1 MPSSSEEISIT
12 ILVGT
17 FLVLF
22 FALSIVLLFSLFN
35 KKSELHQKEKEII
48 KASFDQAILQS
59 QIEIQEQ
66 TFNTISQEIHDNV
79 GQILSLAKVQLNIM
93 EESETMDKALLT
105 DAQENIS
112 KAMTDLRDI
121 AKGLSSERIR
131 VVGLVAAVEQEIQK
145 INRTGIVLISVQ
157 ASGTEQKTDNQKQL
171 ILFRVIQECLQNI
184 LKHAAA
190 SSVSILFTY
199 RNEFLDIVIA
209 DNGKGFNFQQEQLAH
224 HGLGL
229 HNIFKRIDL
238 IGGKAEIKSV
248 LQEGTTVKLTIPYA

>member
-145 INRTGIVLISVQ
+145 INRTGIVHISVQ
-157 ASGTEQKTDNQKQL
+157 ASGTEQKMDNQKQL

-199 RNEFLDIVIA
+199 RNESLDIVIA

-229 HNIFKRIDL
+229 QNIFKRIDL

-248 LQEGTTVKLTIPYA
+248 LQEGATVKLTIPYA